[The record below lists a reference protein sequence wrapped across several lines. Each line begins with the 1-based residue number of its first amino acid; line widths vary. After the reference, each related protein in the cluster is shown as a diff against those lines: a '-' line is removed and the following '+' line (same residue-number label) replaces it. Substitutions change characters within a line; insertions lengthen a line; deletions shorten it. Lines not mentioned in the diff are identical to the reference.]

1 MKIIVI
7 TTPNFIKGEESVI
20 PHLLQ
25 LGVDIVHIRKPRAMR
40 ERTVRSRTFLWSFAH
55 DRTATDPLPSLQRP
69 EPHPRGT
76 CGRAP

>member
-25 LGVDIVHIRKPRAMR
+25 LGVDIVHIRKPSATR
-40 ERTVRSRTFLWSFAH
+40 EQLALLLDS
-55 DRTATDPLPSLQRP
+55 LPKW
-69 EPHPRGT
+69 
-76 CGRAP
+76 C